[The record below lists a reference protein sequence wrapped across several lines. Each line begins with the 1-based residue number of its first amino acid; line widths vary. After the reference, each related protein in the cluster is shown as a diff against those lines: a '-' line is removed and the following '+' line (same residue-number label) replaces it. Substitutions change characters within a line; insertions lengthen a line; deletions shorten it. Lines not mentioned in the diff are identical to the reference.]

1 MATYTFKVND
11 PRNER
16 FDDYV
21 ERDLDAIQTASADIN
36 SGTFA
41 WTVQTGGL
49 VLSIAKGA
57 N

>member
-11 PRNER
+11 PVNER

-21 ERDLDAIQTASADIN
+21 ERDLNAVQTNAGDIN

-49 VLSIAKGA
+49 ILSITQGA
-57 N
+57 G